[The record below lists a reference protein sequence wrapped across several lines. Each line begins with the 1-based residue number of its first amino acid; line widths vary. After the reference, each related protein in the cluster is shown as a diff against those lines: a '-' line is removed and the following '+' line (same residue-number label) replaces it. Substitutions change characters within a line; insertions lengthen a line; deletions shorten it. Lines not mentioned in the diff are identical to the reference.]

1 MRLLFLLMILL
12 LCGCEKKE
20 KAPVTLPYI
29 PPEEETKPEPIDT
42 GIILSEPNT
51 GDLILDPVAEV
62 FNAPVPVLIGGTIQ
76 DPKMW
81 PASFTT
87 RQGNSRCTGTMIGPK
102 TLQLAAHCVGN
113 GRTASITSEGKT
125 YLATCTHGP
134 NYRIDATSDYALCL
148 LKEELPLVHY
158 ERVLQEPRI
167 KVGEKLILAGM
178 GCTISGGTGGND
190 GNFRVGESPITR
202 LPKLNNDIVTKG
214 GAALC
219 YGDSGGSAFW
229 KDPDGLL
236 WVTGVNSRGDIATTS
251 YLSATFTKDAKEFY
265 DSWATQNK
273 ASICGI
279 DPEAKNC
286 RGSEQ
291 VPPRKPLP
299 EICQKSLDKLHG
311 CLFGVPREAKENYNL
326 CVKAV
331 TEILNCL
338 DIAANE

>member
-20 KAPVTLPYI
+20 KAPVTLPYT
-29 PPEEETKPEPIDT
+29 PPTEEPETDT
-42 GIILSEPNT
+42 GIVLSEPNT
-51 GDLILDPVAEV
+51 GDLVLDHVSEV
-62 FNAPVPVLIGGTIQ
+62 FTAPIPALIGGSIQ

-125 YLATCTHGP
+125 YVATCTHGP
-134 NYRIDATSDYALCL
+134 NYRIDSTSDYALCL

-158 ERVLQEPRI
+158 ERVLQEPKLNI
-167 KVGEKLILAGM
+167 GDSLILAGM
-178 GCTISGGTGGND
+178 GCTIAGGSGGND
-190 GNFRVGESPITR
+190 GNFRVGESPIIR
-202 LPKLNNDIVTKG
+202 LPKFNNDIVTKG

-219 YGDSGGSAFW
+219 YGDSGGSVFW

-265 DSWATQNK
+265 GSWAQKNS

-291 VPPRKPLP
+291 LPPRKPLP
-299 EICQKSLDKLHG
+299 EICQKSLDKLHS
-311 CLFGVPREAKENYNL
+311 CLFGVPREAKENYGL

-338 DIAANE
+338 DLAANE